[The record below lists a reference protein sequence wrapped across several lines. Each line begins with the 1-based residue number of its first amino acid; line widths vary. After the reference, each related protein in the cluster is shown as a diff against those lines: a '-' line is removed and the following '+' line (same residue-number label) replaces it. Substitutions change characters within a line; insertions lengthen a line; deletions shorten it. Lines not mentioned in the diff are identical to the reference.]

1 MRGALTCCAAQEL
14 AAESGTHA
22 THEYVAAQLAL
33 RDTLC
38 VRLKAL
44 PPKAFEE
51 LLHPVFQEDEA
62 ILIVVGGV
70 LGALVGLAQMRFGA
84 GAAALGG
91 VRQGA
96 AAALGKGRML
106 EVGRRRA
113 TVR

>member
-1 MRGALTCCAAQEL
+1 MLDFGLYDDHEANYGLNLWWYVWELPIFMAMGA
-14 AAESGTHA
+14 
-22 THEYVAAQLAL
+22 
-33 RDTLC
+33 
-38 VRLKAL
+38 
-44 PPKAFEE
+44 
-51 LLHPVFQEDEA
+51 
-62 ILIVVGGV
+62 VGGV